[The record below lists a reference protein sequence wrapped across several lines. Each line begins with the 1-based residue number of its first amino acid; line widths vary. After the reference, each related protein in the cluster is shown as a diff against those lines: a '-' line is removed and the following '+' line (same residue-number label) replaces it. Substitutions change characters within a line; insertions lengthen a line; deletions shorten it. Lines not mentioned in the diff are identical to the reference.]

1 MSTLDANLTVVS
13 TKLNASRSNHEN
25 DLLVET
31 KVIEVRAGKTES
43 RSCNHFPK
51 DIVS

>member
-1 MSTLDANLTVVS
+1 MLDANLTPVS

-31 KVIEVRAGKTES
+31 KVIEVRAGKAES
-43 RSCNHFPK
+43 SSCSRFPK
-51 DIVS
+51 DVVS